1 VTRLAPALLVIAA
14 AATLAATAGGVP
26 AAEVTL
32 RVERYFD
39 PACTPL
45 PGMAPSPNR
54 GGCHRL
60 RFAGTIS
67 SGAAGEYVSVLHQ
80 RCGSTGPGTS
90 LVGAQT
96 KERGAWDTFW
106 GVTSGTF
113 RARWNN
119 NMSDPVRFRDSVR
132 ISVTKLSGFSHRV
145 SVSGDQDMKGRII
158 ELQRLVG
165 GQWRLFRRARLV
177 DDRITYGVNST
188 ATFAVRKRGLV
199 LRAFVPAK
207 SAAPCYLPTASEQWT
222 SGVASGSSGLGT
234 RVIDRTLLCSTALQG
249 GIRLVTIGAANA
261 NATGPGQPP
270 LLSVSSGFAQPP
282 GFVYASTASLTLYPD
297 RCKQTRVPVRL
308 QAGKLRAATPGLSAR
323 YFDCETP
330 PRVFLRIR
338 AVFREPATLE
348 SNRDPGYQTLSAQ
361 GDVSEAAVAVRT
373 PSGKPLAFA
382 AISGP
387 KARLFTARS
396 CVEDDT

>member
-1 VTRLAPALLVIAA
+1 MRLTAAVLVTAA
-14 AATLAATAGGVP
+14 AAALAATAGSAP
-26 AAEVTL
+26 AADVTL
-32 RVERYFD
+32 KVERYFD

-67 SGAAGEYVSVLHQ
+67 SGVAGEYVSVLYQ
-80 RCGSTGPGTS
+80 RCGSSGLGTS

-106 GVTSGTF
+106 GVRSGTF
-113 RARWNN
+113 RARWGNSL
-119 NMSDPVRFRDSVR
+119 SDPVRFRDSVW

-222 SGVASGSSGLGT
+222 SGVASGTSGLGA

-249 GIRLVTIGAANA
+249 GIRLVSIRAANA
-261 NATGPGQPP
+261 NATGLGQPP
-270 LLSVSSGFAQPP
+270 TLSVSSGFAQPP
-282 GFVYASTASLTLYPD
+282 GFAYASTAGLTLYPD
-297 RCKQTRVPVRL
+297 RCKQTRARVPL
-308 QAGKLRAATPGLSAR
+308 EAGSLKRAPPGLTGR
-323 YFDCETP
+323 TFDCEAP
-330 PRVFLRIR
+330 PRVLLRIR

-348 SNRDPGYQTLSAQ
+348 SNRYPGYQTLSAQ

-382 AISGP
+382 AISGS
-387 KARLFTARS
+387 KARLFAARG